1 MHKMKEIN
9 KRFFIMLLM
18 IACMAIAMKYCK
30 DRIDDKLSQEMRN
43 SMQLVAEQ
51 NETGLQREFLAQYNL
66 LETAA
71 TEVGRQ
77 ETSPQQIVD
86 DLQTVVDIYH
96 FKRIGYVD
104 AQGTVYTTDG
114 FQQDLSYRDFYRD
127 GMRGRVSITAVM
139 EDSLGEH
146 ERINVFSVPVYDE
159 KSNDVM
165 GVLFMTFR
173 NSRLRDIIDYKCF
186 NGNGTTYV
194 FNQEEEMIVAS
205 EDTDIASKK
214 TLLEN
219 VREQI
224 GKDANYVKKVDEN
237 SQAGA
242 HQFGTC
248 TTSSGSKQ
256 YFCCTALDL
265 MQDSGSVYVLT
276 IVPEKYLTQLEKP
289 FTSTMHELLTMVIV
303 LIILGG
309 VGFVLL
315 QRRNEKE
322 IRRRLCVDK
331 LTGGDNLA
339 AFTEKMEKYKGQSGY
354 AVSMDLD
361 DFKLINDTFGIDKG
375 DAVICEIW
383 KIISSHLAKDE
394 LAAHANADN
403 FVIFLQGEHQDQ
415 VEKRIKEMSEEI
427 YMLSVQLNVPHIVP
441 AFGISYIRKLEER
454 DSEYGKANTAK
465 SQIKG
470 RRDQFYAFFDQKAS
484 QKIQEEK
491 SLEDAFQ
498 QSIKD
503 ERFEL
508 WYQPKVVQGGEVIH
522 AAEALVRWRDDK
534 GKLISPGK
542 FIPLFEKNGMISILD
557 EYVFEHVCMQQREW
571 LDMNMNPVPVS
582 VNISRASLYFE
593 NIVERYTAIV
603 HKYDINP
610 KMIQL
615 EITESA
621 MMENDEVEELIEK
634 FQKQGFE
641 MHMDD
646 FGNGYSSMALLSK
659 TKFDVLKLDKS
670 LIDGIGDSSGELLL
684 ESLTRLAKKLGLS
697 IVAEGVETKEQAAFI
712 WEHSCDAIQG
722 YYYYKPMQVEEF
734 EDLLN

>member
-1 MHKMKEIN
+1 MHKMKKIS
-9 KRFFIMLLM
+9 KRFLILLFV
-18 IACMAIAMKYCK
+18 IGCMAIAMKYCK
-30 DRIDDKLSQEMRN
+30 ERIDDKLSQEMKN
-43 SMQLVAEQ
+43 SMELVAQQ
-51 NETGLQREFLAQYNL
+51 NETGLQREFQAQYNL
-66 LETAA
+66 LEILA
-71 TEVGRQ
+71 TEIGRQ
-77 ETSPQQIVD
+77 EISSQQIVER
-86 DLQTVVDIYH
+86 LQTVVNIYDS
-96 FKRIGYVD
+96 KRIGYVD

-114 FQQDLSYRDFYRD
+114 FQQDLSFRDFFRD
-127 GMRGRVSITAVM
+127 GMRGRVSVTEVL

-146 ERINVFSVPVYDE
+146 EKINVFSVPVYNE
-159 KSNDVM
+159 SSEDVM

-173 NSRLRDIIDYKCF
+173 NSRLQDIIDYNCF

-194 FNQEEEMIVAS
+194 FNQEEEMVVAS
-205 EDTDIASKK
+205 EDTDISDKK
-214 TLLEN
+214 SLLKS

-224 GKDANYVKKVDEN
+224 SKDTDYAKKVDTN
-237 SQAGA
+237 SQAGV

-248 TTSSGSKQ
+248 TTSSGSKH
-256 YFCCTALDL
+256 YFCCTALNL
-265 MQDSGSVYVLT
+265 MQNSGSVYVLT
-276 IVPEKYLTQLEKP
+276 IVPEKYLTQLEEP
-289 FTSTMHELLTMVIV
+289 FISTMQWLLTIVIV

-309 VGFVLL
+309 VGFLVL

-354 AVSMDLD
+354 AISMDLD
-361 DFKLINDTFGIDKG
+361 DFKMINDTFGIDKG
-375 DAVICEIW
+375 DEVICEIW
-383 KIISSHLAKDE
+383 RIITEHLGKDE

-403 FVIFLQGEHQDQ
+403 FAIFLQEDNQDQ
-415 VEKRIKEMSEEI
+415 VEKRIKEMAEEI
-427 YMLSVQLNVPHIVP
+427 CMLSAQLNVPHIVP
-441 AFGISYIRKLEER
+441 AFGISYIHKLEER
-454 DSEYGKANTAK
+454 DWEYGKANTAK
-465 SQIKG
+465 NQIKG
-470 RRDQFYAFFDQKAS
+470 RRDLFYAFFDEKAT

-491 SLEDAFQ
+491 GLEDAFQ
-498 QSIKD
+498 QSIEE

-508 WYQPKVVQGGEVIH
+508 WYQPKVIQGGEVIH

-557 EYVFEHVCMQQREW
+557 EYVFEHVCMQQSEW
-571 LDMNMNPVPVS
+571 QNMNMKSMPIS
-582 VNISRASLYFE
+582 VNISRASLYFDD
-593 NIVERYTAIV
+593 IVERYTDIV
-603 HKYDINP
+603 KKYGVDP

-670 LIDGIGDSSGELLL
+670 LIDGIGDTSGELLL
-684 ESLTRLAKKLGLS
+684 ESLTGLAKKLGLT

-734 EDLLN
+734 EDLMN

>member
-9 KRFFIMLLM
+9 KRIIIMFFM
-18 IACMAIAMKYCK
+18 IVCAVAAMFFCKNRIAKE
-30 DRIDDKLSQEMRN
+30 LSQEMKN

-51 NETGLQREFLAQYNL
+51 NETGLRREFLAQYNL
-66 LETAA
+66 LETIA
-71 TEVGRQ
+71 TEVGRK
-77 ETSPQQIVD
+77 EKSPKKIID
-86 DLQTVVDIYH
+86 DLQDVVDIYN

-114 FQQDLSYRDFYRD
+114 FHQDLSYRDFYRD
-127 GMRGRVSITAVM
+127 GMRGQVSITEVL

-146 ERINVFSVPVYDE
+146 ERINVFSVPVYEE
-159 KSNDVM
+159 KSHDIM

-173 NSRLRDIIDYKCF
+173 NSRLREIIDYNCF

-194 FNQEEEMIVAS
+194 FNQDEEMIVAS
-205 EDTDIASKK
+205 EDTDVASKK
-214 TLLEN
+214 SLLEG

-224 GKDANYVKKVDEN
+224 SKDKNYVKKVD
-237 SQAGA
+237 SDDQAGA
-242 HQFGTC
+242 HEFG
-248 TTSSGSKQ
+248 SSENDSKQ
-256 YFCCTALDL
+256 YFCCTALNL
-265 MQDSGSVYVLT
+265 MQDSGPVYVLT

-289 FTSTMHELLTMVIV
+289 FISTMNYLLAIV
-303 LIILGG
+303 VMLIIIGG

-315 QRRNEKE
+315 QYRKEKE

-331 LTGGDNLA
+331 VTGGDNLA
-339 AFTEKMEKYKGQSGY
+339 AFAEKLAKYKGHSGY

-361 DFKLINDTFGIDKG
+361 DFKLINDTFGISKG
-375 DAVICEIW
+375 DEVICEIW
-383 KIISSHLAKDE
+383 KIITAHLKRDE
-394 LAAHANADN
+394 LAAHTNADN
-403 FVIFLQGEHQDQ
+403 FLIFLQGDNQDQ

-441 AFGISYIRKLEER
+441 AFGISYIHKLEER
-454 DSEYGKANTAK
+454 DWEYGKANTAK

-470 RRDQFYAFFDQKAS
+470 RRDLFYAFFDQKSS
-484 QKIQEEK
+484 QRIQEEK
-491 SLEDAFQ
+491 SLEDDFQ
-498 QSIKD
+498 QSIED

-522 AAEALVRWRDDK
+522 AAEALVRWRDNK

-542 FIPLFEKNGMISILD
+542 FIPLFERNGMISILD

-571 LDMNMNPVPVS
+571 LDMNMNLVPVS
-582 VNISRASLYFE
+582 VNISRASLYFDD
-593 NIVERYTAIV
+593 IVERYTAIV
-603 HKYDINP
+603 KKYGIDP

-670 LIDGIGDSSGELLL
+670 LIDGIGDTSGELLL
-684 ESLTRLAKKLGLS
+684 ESLTGLAKKLGLS

-712 WEHSCDAIQG
+712 WNHSCDAIQG